1 MINAAYE
8 KSIVL
13 SGHRKRI
20 FGTAKEVRESFSG
33 EETIEIKSE
42 KLVKIIK

>member
-1 MINAAYE
+1 MINAAHE
-8 KSIVL
+8 KCIVF
-13 SGHRKRI
+13 SGLRGRI

-42 KLVKIIK
+42 K